1 MSLVAGRIFSTI
13 ALFITGG
20 LIIYM
25 INLSRSGKVSIV
37 LRRMAGLDAIEEAIG
52 RATEMGK
59 PVHMSIGIADIQGE
73 TAPQTY
79 AGLECLAYVTGLCA
93 KYNAEFINT
102 IRVPNVFPIAQEVV
116 RQAYLSAGK
125 ADMFK
130 EDTVRF
136 LSSNQFAY
144 AAGAQGIMHREKVAA
159 NIMLG
164 AFWAESLFLAEAG
177 AQIGAIQIAGTANMH
192 QIPFFVAACDY
203 SLIGEELYAGGAY
216 LSQDKIK
223 LGSIAA
229 QDYIKIGVIAFS
241 IAGTLLATAGSTFL
255 FDLLSK

>member
-1 MSLVAGRIFSTI
+1 MSLVAGRIFSTY
-13 ALFITGG
+13 ALFITGA
-20 LIIYM
+20 LVLYM
-25 INLSRSGKVSIV
+25 IYACRNGKINIT

-59 PVHMSIGIADIQGE
+59 PVHYSVGIADIQGE

-93 KYNAEFINT
+93 KYNAELIVT
-102 IRVPNVFPIAQEVV
+102 IRIPNVFPLAQEVV
-116 RQAYLSAGK
+116 RQGYMGAGK
-125 ADMFK
+125 ADLMK

-136 LSSNQFAY
+136 LSSDQFAY

-164 AFWAESLFLAEAG
+164 GFWAESLFMAEAG

-203 SLIGEELYAGGAY
+203 ALIGEELFAGGAY
-216 LSQDKIK
+216 LSQDKVK

-229 QDYIKIGVIAFS
+229 QDYIKIATFVFVLVGA
-241 IAGTLLATAGSTFL
+241 LMRTAGNTFL
-255 FDLLSK
+255 FNMLGK